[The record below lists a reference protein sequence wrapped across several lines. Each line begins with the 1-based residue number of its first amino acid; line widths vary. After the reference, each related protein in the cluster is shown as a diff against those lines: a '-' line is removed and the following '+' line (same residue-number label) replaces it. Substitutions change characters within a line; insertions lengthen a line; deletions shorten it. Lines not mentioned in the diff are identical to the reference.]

1 MSAALDAGKKYLAD
15 LAAGRVVYRE
25 KPTAF
30 QHGLITALVADLEK
44 AEETDEAHENDMRAL
59 RREQLRA
66 DVGDEPISAEFSS
79 DEPRSS

>member
-30 QHGLITALVADLEK
+30 QHGLIESLVADLEK
-44 AEETDEAHENDMRAL
+44 AN
-59 RREQLRA
+59 EQLARL
-66 DVGDEPISAEFSS
+66 FSS
-79 DEPRSS
+79 KDSGAK